1 MAVCTAVFPG
11 VPGSVAEVRRFVAAA
26 LATAPE
32 AVVPPE
38 VSQTAE
44 LLVSELATNAITH
57 THSGDPGASYGVEVR
72 VDAGRVR
79 VEVKNRHPH
88 DVLNR
93 PRVRTPEADAEHGRG
108 LFLVAVLATEWG
120 TTAHRPGVFFTLEWV
135 VGVPETEA
143 SILTRARPCGERE
156 GHSVDRARPTAARH
170 RKETPPR
177 LLCLLVLAGVLVV
190 AAVMPARR
198 VGRHCTG
205 APGAAPHVPG
215 PQPVPVRQARVVP
228 RIPDYPRFAEVAESH
243 SALWE
248 VTYRYGEAA
257 PYAARNRVT
266 AHVVAVSDI
275 ELLDHCLHVYEPP
288 SPLRAYTAPR
298 VRAHD
303 LGAEQRALDDH
314 AGSSD
319 RPGR

>member
-1 MAVCTAVFPG
+1 MAVCAAVFPG
-11 VPGSVAEVRRFVAAA
+11 IPGSVAEVRRFVAAA
-26 LATAPE
+26 LVTDPG

-57 THSGDPGASYGVEVR
+57 THSGDPGSSYGVEVR

-79 VEVKNRHPH
+79 VEVRNRHPH
-88 DVLNR
+88 DVLDR
-93 PRVRTPEADAEHGRG
+93 PRVRTPGADAEHGRG
-108 LFLVAVLATEWG
+108 LFLVAAMSTDWG
-120 TTAHRPGVFFTLEWV
+120 AMAHTQGVFFTLEWV
-135 VGVPETEA
+135 LGAPETEA
-143 SILTRARPCGERE
+143 SIMARARPREER
-156 GHSVDRARPTAARH
+156 GRHSVSRPRPTAGPH
-170 RKETPPR
+170 RKGTPPR
-177 LLCLLVLAGVLVV
+177 LLSLLVLAGVLVV

-198 VGRHCTG
+198 VGRHCAG
-205 APGAAPHVPG
+205 APGAAPDVPG
-215 PQPVPVRQARVVP
+215 PLPVPVRQARVVP

-257 PYAARNRVT
+257 PYTARNRVT

-298 VRAHD
+298 VRAHTPST
-303 LGAEQRALDDH
+303 QCP
-314 AGSSD
+314 
-319 RPGR
+319 PGR